1 MRTTDDAVGIPVGS
15 DLLRATGHA
24 EPGGPWVPV
33 GAGVHT
39 GHMWFGTVGDGS
51 HIEITV
57 LGDVVNTTARL
68 VAQAAAGEV
77 IISAEAAAAADLDPT
92 LERRSLEL
100 KGKDAP
106 FEVVSLVVRPTETAA
121 SA

>member
-33 GAGVHT
+33 RAGVHT

-57 LGDVVNTTARL
+57 LGDVVNTCARL
-68 VAQAAAGEV
+68 VSAHCAPGE
-77 IISAEAAAAADLDPT
+77 IL
-92 LERRSLEL
+92 L
-100 KGKDAP
+100 
-106 FEVVSLVVRPTETAA
+106 TAA
-121 SA
+121 TGDRLGATAGLRPMGAVAVRGRAAPVGVFAFEPPRDQNE